1 MVSPLSLDI
10 EGKLLEATVKLIEAA
25 TVWLPEDVEKALR
38 RAYDI
43 EDNPAT
49 RSFLKAMIDNVEIA
63 RSKRLPV
70 CQDTGVVMFYV
81 RVGDRFPYTGLL
93 PSILKKA
100 TVEATRRVPLR
111 PNTIDVIT
119 GRNPGDNTGR
129 YMPWIDWELV
139 EGIDYAEVTVLLKG
153 GGSEI
158 VARARNLVP
167 AEGLKGVMK
176 YVIEAVYEAG
186 PQPCPP
192 IIVSVGIGANVSIA
206 MKLAAKGLLRPVGVR
221 HEDPEVARLEETLL
235 QAINGIGYGAH
246 GMGGKVTALDVH
258 VDYAPRHPAT
268 LSVAVVMNCWA
279 ARRATMRV
287 YADGRIEYIT
297 HPHLNMEVV

>member
-1 MVSPLSLDI
+1 MVSPSSLDI
-10 EGKLLEATVKLIEAA
+10 ESKLLEATVKLIEAA
-25 TVWLPEDVEKALR
+25 AVRLPEDVEKALR

-43 EDNPAT
+43 EDNPTT
-49 RSFLKAMIDNVEIA
+49 RSFHKAMIDNVEIA
-63 RSKRLPV
+63 MSKRFPI
-70 CQDTGVVMFYV
+70 CQDTGIVMFYV

-192 IIVSVGIGANVSIA
+192 IIVSVGIGANASIA

-297 HPHLNMEVV
+297 HPHLNKEVV

>member
-25 TVWLPEDVEKALR
+25 AVWLPEDVEKALR

-43 EDNPAT
+43 EDNPTT

-70 CQDTGVVMFYV
+70 CQDTGIVMFYV

-129 YMPWIDWELV
+129 HMPWIDWEIV

-297 HPHLNMEVV
+297 HPRLNKEVV

>member
-1 MVSPLSLDI
+1 M
-10 EGKLLEATVKLIEAA
+10 
-25 TVWLPEDVEKALR
+25 
-38 RAYDI
+38 
-43 EDNPAT
+43 
-49 RSFLKAMIDNVEIA
+49 
-63 RSKRLPV
+63 
-70 CQDTGVVMFYV
+70 
-81 RVGDRFPYTGLL
+81 
-93 PSILKKA
+93 
-100 TVEATRRVPLR
+100 
-111 PNTIDVIT
+111 
-119 GRNPGDNTGR
+119 NPGDNTGR
-129 YMPWIDWELV
+129 YMPWIDRELV

-186 PQPCPP
+186 PRPCPP

-246 GMGGKVTALDVH
+246 GMGGRVTALDVH

-297 HPHLNMEVV
+297 HLHLNKEVV